1 MIEALRRAY
10 GRELFRPGFLGIFVN
25 PFFFARRGL
34 YLHIREL
41 GRNITG
47 KTLDIGC
54 GLKPY
59 MDLCSSDQY
68 IGLELDTPENRA
80 KGVADVFYHGNNFP
94 FSDGE
99 FDSLLC
105 NEVLEHVFT
114 PEAFLREAHRV
125 LKPGSHFMLTV
136 PFVWD
141 EHEQPLDYGR
151 YSSFGIAALVQR
163 CGFEIVEQRKSV
175 DDLRVVVQLFIA
187 YLYKKTVTR
196 FVPLNIIV
204 TAILMAPITLVGL
217 ILGWLFPRNSDL
229 YLDNVLLLRKP
240 PHA

>member
-10 GRELFRPGFLGIFVN
+10 RRELFQPGLLGIFVN

-59 MDLCSSDQY
+59 RDLCSSDQY

-80 KGVADVFYHGNNFP
+80 KGVADVFYRGDNFP
-94 FSDGE
+94 FSDGG

-125 LKPGSHFMLTV
+125 LKPGGHFMLTV

-141 EHEQPLDYGR
+141 EHEQPRDYGR

-229 YLDNVLLLRKP
+229 YLDNVLLLRKSR
-240 PHA
+240 HA